1 VNIALIKPSLGERRG
16 RPYRTPAVL
25 EPIVF
30 GLIAG
35 ATPPD
40 VELRLIDERLED
52 VPFGEAFD
60 LVAITV
66 ETFTA
71 RRSYQIAQAF
81 RQRGV
86 KVILGGF
93 HPTLLPEEA
102 SRYADSIA
110 IGEVEAV
117 WPRVIADLAR
127 NRLESR
133 YQPESADVSGAFRID
148 RSIFRGKSYLPLAL
162 VETSRGCAFD
172 CDFCSVRRF
181 YGKDVRFR
189 PIPELV
195 DELERLRRRY
205 VFFSDDNIAAS
216 PAHARR
222 LFRAIRPLGIRWV
235 SQASLSSAAEPG
247 FLDEMAASGCFAVII
262 GIESLSPANLKRM
275 NKDWSLALGRL
286 ERLLDEYRARG
297 ILVYATF
304 VFGYDDDTSESM
316 RETVEF
322 AMARRLFL
330 ANFNML
336 YPFPGTRV
344 YEDLLGQ
351 GRLLYPRWW
360 LTPGFRWERPAFVPR
375 GMSVDE
381 LADGVA
387 EARRRFHSLGSILRR
402 SRDLQ
407 ANLSDPFRMLV
418 YLAGN
423 LVSRLDIR
431 GKTGLR
437 LGFSSPDLIEGSAP

>member
-1 VNIALIKPSLGERRG
+1 MKIALIKPSLGERRG

-25 EPIVF
+25 EPLVF
-30 GLIAG
+30 ALIAG
-35 ATPPD
+35 ATPPG

-52 VPFGEAFD
+52 VPFGEPFD
-60 LVAITV
+60 LVAVTV

-71 RRSYQIAQAF
+71 RRSYQIAQCF
-81 RQRGV
+81 RERGV
-86 KVILGGF
+86 RVILGGF
-93 HPTLLPEEA
+93 HPTLVPEEA

-117 WPRVIADLAR
+117 WPRVIADLSR

-133 YQPESADVSGAFRID
+133 YQPETTDVSGAFRID
-148 RSIFRGKSYLPLAL
+148 RSVFSGKSYLPLAL

-181 YGKDVRFR
+181 YRNDVRFR

-195 DELERLRRRY
+195 DELERLKRRF
-205 VFFSDDNIAAS
+205 VFFADDNIAAS

-222 LFRAIRPLGIRWV
+222 LFRAIRPLGLRWV
-235 SQASLSSAAEPG
+235 SQASLSSAADPG
-247 FLDEMAASGCFAVII
+247 FLDEMAASGCFAVVI
-262 GIESLSPANLKRM
+262 GIESLSPANLRRM

-286 ERLLDEYRARG
+286 EKLLDEYRARG

-304 VFGYDDDTSESM
+304 VFGYEDDTPESM

-322 AMARRLFL
+322 AIDRRLFL

-344 YEDLLGQ
+344 YDSLLRQ
-351 GRLLYPRWW
+351 GRLLHPRWW

-387 EARRRFHSLGSILRR
+387 EARRRFHSLGSIMRR
-402 SRDLQ
+402 SPDIR
-407 ANLSDPFRMLV
+407 ANLADPFRALV